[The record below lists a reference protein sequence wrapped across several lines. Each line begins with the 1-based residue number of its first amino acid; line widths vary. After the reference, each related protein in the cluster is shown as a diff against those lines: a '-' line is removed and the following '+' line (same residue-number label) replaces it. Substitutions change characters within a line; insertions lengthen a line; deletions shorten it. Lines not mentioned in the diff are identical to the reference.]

1 VVRLKKL
8 SVILDETTILNFPF
22 LWLLLRR
29 YRYISLGI
37 PLLGVVLAFYFYF
50 TQNLISTLSIGF
62 RSVSNDSSSPNN
74 ALSKVLGETNDT
86 LSPQEIVEMAK
97 SLDFLH
103 VVAAALVRHPG
114 YPKLNLNSF
123 EAKRLLSTKE
133 LFSEC
138 RDDQK
143 CQIEEVSKI
152 LPDLISIRQ
161 HNLVK
166 NKFYVDVKALDSFT
180 SHLLLNIASD
190 VIVASRIENMR
201 HQFSEQRKMT
211 NELIEKKS
219 EELKSTNFA
228 GLSAENKVITAKLEG
243 LEQGLLSMSA
253 MYQSKQFEVN
263 RMEITLQQTERTIQ
277 GGKSENDR
285 ERFNQQESLKN
296 KIKQMAQ
303 DIHALE
309 MNKESLGP
317 SDRVVL
323 EQLTFDLKVKKEQLK
338 KLPAEKRSVINA
350 DKFVEEKD
358 KAANF
363 TFFDYMVA
371 KKELMNLK
379 AKSEL
384 MAAEKNEL
392 VSKKHELEQKLE
404 QMRPVL
410 EYFKLLE
417 AKLVQIEMLE
427 STIVSDLVFDQLP
440 SGEIYFKR
448 AEKEKIGLFSLLLS
462 LFVMFVV
469 LIVRYLLDS
478 RVFNEIEL
486 ERNFEGLEVLGIVPE
501 FDK

>member
-1 VVRLKKL
+1 
-8 SVILDETTILNFPF
+8 
-22 LWLLLRR
+22 
-29 YRYISLGI
+29 
-37 PLLGVVLAFYFYF
+37 
-50 TQNLISTLSIGF
+50 
-62 RSVSNDSSSPNN
+62 
-74 ALSKVLGETNDT
+74 
-86 LSPQEIVEMAK
+86 M
-97 SLDFLH
+97 
-103 VVAAALVRHPG
+103 
-114 YPKLNLNSF
+114 
-123 EAKRLLSTKE
+123 
-133 LFSEC
+133 
-138 RDDQK
+138 
-143 CQIEEVSKI
+143 
-152 LPDLISIRQ
+152 
-161 HNLVK
+161 
-166 NKFYVDVKALDSFT
+166 
-180 SHLLLNIASD
+180 
-190 VIVASRIENMR
+190 
-201 HQFSEQRKMT
+201 
-211 NELIEKKS
+211 
-219 EELKSTNFA
+219 
-228 GLSAENKVITAKLEG
+228 ITAKLEG